1 MMFSSH
7 IRCGFRMLAGLL
19 FLALV
24 SGCYPQVMVATKTQ
38 HQTFTDLVERERE
51 QLERMR
57 HLGSLL
63 ESMQTALLEARTEEV
78 QTLRRRMDA
87 QEDELRTLRRE
98 IEELSRDVEK
108 SGGARYMAGSNVV
121 SLLQSGNG
129 GHPSAASRVTDSSGK
144 QVVGSEE
151 YIFLS
156 PPGKVFPARIDTG
169 ADTSSLD
176 ARDIERFE
184 RNGEPW
190 VRFTILDPE
199 TGEELNLERKVVRNV
214 RIIQAV
220 AENKEQRQ
228 VVELQITLGNTTR
241 SAEFTLSDRSHM
253 EFPVLVGRNI
263 LMDSMSVD
271 VSKKYISNPLQ
282 HQSRD
287 NAGSRK

>member
-1 MMFSSH
+1 MTFSSR
-7 IRCGFRMLAGLL
+7 IRCGFRVLAGLL
-19 FLALV
+19 LLV
-24 SGCYPQVMVATKTQ
+24 LVCGCYPQVMVATRAQ
-38 HQTFTDLVERERE
+38 HQTFTDLMERERE

-57 HLGSLL
+57 HLGSRL
-63 ESMQTALLEARTEEV
+63 ESMQTALLESHTEEV
-78 QTLRRRMDA
+78 HTLRRRMDA
-87 QEDELRTLRRE
+87 QEDELQTLRSK
-98 IEELSRDVEK
+98 IEKLRQDAEK
-108 SGGARYMAGSNVV
+108 SGDARYIAGSDLV
-121 SLLQSGNG
+121 SLQKHDNG
-129 GHPSAASRVTDSSGK
+129 GAPSAPSRVTDSSGK

-151 YIFLS
+151 HIFLS

-169 ADTSSLD
+169 ATTSSLD
-176 ARDIERFE
+176 ARNIERFE

-199 TGEELNLERKVVRNV
+199 TEEELDLERKVVRNV

-220 AENKEQRQ
+220 EENKEKRQ

-282 HQSRD
+282 SQSRD
-287 NAGSRK
+287 NTGSQK

>member
-1 MMFSSH
+1 
-7 IRCGFRMLAGLL
+7 
-19 FLALV
+19 
-24 SGCYPQVMVATKTQ
+24 
-38 HQTFTDLVERERE
+38 
-51 QLERMR
+51 
-57 HLGSLL
+57 
-63 ESMQTALLEARTEEV
+63 
-78 QTLRRRMDA
+78 MDA

-176 ARDIERFE
+176 ARNIERFE

-199 TGEELNLERKVVRNV
+199 TGEELYMERKVVRNV